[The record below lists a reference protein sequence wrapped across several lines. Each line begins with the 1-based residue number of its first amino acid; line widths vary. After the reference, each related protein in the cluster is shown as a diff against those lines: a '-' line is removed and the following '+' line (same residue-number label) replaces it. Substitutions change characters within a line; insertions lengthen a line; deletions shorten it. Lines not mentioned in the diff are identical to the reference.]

1 MGKVRADV
9 LVFEQGL
16 ADSRTRAQAL
26 ILAGAV
32 LDQDGH
38 RIDKAG
44 TLLSADTALRL
55 QNDPLP
61 YVSRGGLK
69 LKAALDHFNI
79 SLKDKICLD
88 VGASTGGF
96 SDCALQAGARK
107 IYALDV
113 GVNQLAWS
121 LRNDDRIEVFEKTNI
136 RTCPGTLIENH
147 CAFICIDVS
156 FISLSLVLAPALR
169 FAESEVEVV
178 ALIKPQFEAGKA
190 DVGKGGIVRDAGIR
204 REVVSRIAEHF
215 FAEGLGDLGCIASPI
230 LGAKGNKE
238 FLIYGRRG
246 QNIKLSQNHP
256 LIGEFDDEFFI

>member
-16 ADSRTRAQAL
+16 ADSRNRAQAL

-44 TLLSADTALRL
+44 TMLSSETVLRL

-69 LKAALDHFNI
+69 LKAALDHFNV

-113 GVNQLAWS
+113 GVNQLAWA
-121 LRNDDRIEVFEKTNI
+121 LRNDARVEVLEKTNI
-136 RTCPGTLIENH
+136 RTCPDTLLEAH
-147 CAFICIDVS
+147 CEFICIDVS

-169 FAESEVEVV
+169 FGSPGVEVV
-178 ALIKPQFEAGKA
+178 ALVKPQFEAGKA
-190 DVGKGGIVRDAGIR
+190 DVGKGGIVRDTGVR
-204 REVVSRIAEHF
+204 RDVVTRVYEHF
-215 FAEGLGDLGCIASPI
+215 FREGLAGIGCIASPI

-246 QNIKLSQNHP
+246 EKTKSSENDP
-256 LIGEFDDEFFI
+256 LIPEFDDEFFI